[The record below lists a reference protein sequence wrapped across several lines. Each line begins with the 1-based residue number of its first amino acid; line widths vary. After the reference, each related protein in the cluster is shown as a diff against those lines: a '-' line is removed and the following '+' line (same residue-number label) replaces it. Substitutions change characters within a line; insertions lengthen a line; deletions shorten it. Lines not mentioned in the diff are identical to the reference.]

1 MAARVWPDLV
11 QEYLTTHRAFLVSR
25 EYPVADNWEMY
36 PDLLAVDFRAHQ
48 VWFVEITS
56 GHETKKLELKA
67 RQFETDIVPRLK
79 RRLVEFGI
87 IPAANSDWRFG
98 FWAFVRKARVEGLR
112 KGMHKGNAKN
122 VKLCEIT
129 ALEDIAFSWS
139 YWNKRRAE
147 EVQTK

>member
-1 MAARVWPDLV
+1 
-11 QEYLTTHRAFLVSR
+11 
-25 EYPVADNWEMY
+25 MY
-36 PDLLAVDFRAHQ
+36 PDLLAVDFRAHR

-56 GHETKKLELKA
+56 GHETKKIEAKA

-87 IPAANSDWRFG
+87 IPAANSEWRFG
-98 FWAFVRKARVEGLR
+98 FWAFVRKARVEDLR
-112 KGMHKGNAKN
+112 KWIAKNAKN
-122 VKLCEIT
+122 VKLCDVT
-129 ALEDIAFSWS
+129 ALEDVAFSWT

>member
-1 MAARVWPDLV
+1 V

-56 GHETKKLELKA
+56 GHETKKIEAKT

-98 FWAFVRKARVEGLR
+98 FWAFVRKARVDGLR
-112 KGMHKGNAKN
+112 KWIAKNAKN
-122 VKLCEIT
+122 VKLCEVT
-129 ALEDIAFSWS
+129 ALEEIAFSWA
-139 YWNKRRAE
+139 YWDKRRAE

>member
-1 MAARVWPDLV
+1 MAAHVWPDIV

-56 GHETKKLELKA
+56 GDKTKKIETKA
-67 RQFETDIVPRLK
+67 QQFETDVVPRLK

-98 FWAFVRKARVEGLR
+98 FWSFVRRARVDGLC
-112 KGMHKGNAKN
+112 KWIAKNAKN
-122 VKLCEIT
+122 VKLWKVD
-129 ALEDIAFSWS
+129 ALEDIAFSWAH
-139 YWNKRRAE
+139 WDKRRAE
-147 EVQTK
+147 ELQTK